1 MDGIS
6 RHLTLYLY
14 ISVTAFL
21 YLHLCICICIFSFV
35 YMCLCICICVLYEPA
50 NGWNYP
56 PPHCLSSSDC
66 SPQCFLSQS
75 LFSQKKKRLKP
86 RQESTKDFILK
97 ILGSFKGLNEY
108 CYLRPMQSLQIP
120 YFSLSLSVLTL
131 FDPAL
136 LLRNFVLQLSVTDLH
151 FPPLSPTV
159 TAPLTNW
166 SKMSH
171 FHTDTTLA
179 PQCAMSRM
187 PHCGP

>member
-1 MDGIS
+1 MFWVGLLQTGLLRKQSSVLSTLGYRCKLMSPLMDGIS

-120 YFSLSLSVLTL
+120 HFSIYF
-131 FDPAL
+131 
-136 LLRNFVLQLSVTDLH
+136 H
-151 FPPLSPTV
+151 FQ
-159 TAPLTNW
+159 
-166 SKMSH
+166 
-171 FHTDTTLA
+171 F
-179 PQCAMSRM
+179 
-187 PHCGP
+187 